1 MNESGKENSFHG
13 DPGPKYDF
21 LSPELSARLA
31 PQNPGLG
38 PTGGTRPD
46 LHRQAPKADGEK
58 GAQVFRFPEEPIH
71 HSEQPPNLSGFTL
84 PNSRKDGDA
93 RRQRCPLCQ
102 AKKYDPGRGNYKGKR
117 RGVNT
122 ERGPGV

>member
-1 MNESGKENSFHG
+1 MTGSELPFSPCLLPQ

-38 PTGGTRPD
+38 PTGGTRPG

-58 GAQVFRFPEEPIH
+58 GAQVFRFPGLCPG
-71 HSEQPPNLSGFTL
+71 PKGLGTL
-84 PNSRKDGDA
+84 
-93 RRQRCPLCQ
+93 C
-102 AKKYDPGRGNYKGKR
+102 
-117 RGVNT
+117 
-122 ERGPGV
+122 GPFRP